1 MLLQVNP
8 ERFRGEAEFMDDTIA
23 AISTPIGE
31 GGIAIIRVSGPDALA
46 LGNRIFH
53 TRDGRVSE
61 FPSHTLHFG
70 TIGRN
75 GEMIDQVMLGV
86 MRAPRTYT
94 KEDTIEINCHGGI
107 LTARKI
113 LALCLQSGARLAEPG
128 EFTKRAFLNGRLD
141 LTQAEAV
148 MDLIRAKSDR
158 AHAAAVHE
166 LEGHLSAKIDQARE
180 KLITILAHI
189 EAYIDFPE
197 DDIATETRETL
208 LRDTE
213 AVLSFVR
220 SLLATAREG
229 KILREG
235 ISVAIVGRPNVG
247 KSSLLNAL
255 IGTDRS
261 IVTSVPG
268 TTRDTIEETASI
280 SGVPFRLTDTA
291 GIRSTRGAAE
301 KIGVERSRKALDSS
315 EIVLVV
321 LDSSKQLNAADRE
334 LIKHSHGKHALLV
347 LNKID
352 LPSRLRLPDDL
363 AKIENVKVSA
373 ANGTGL
379 NTLRDQLVKL
389 AYSGKVGTTDVDV
402 AINERQKALLESSD
416 KYLTEC
422 IQCFSSDKPIEII
435 AQQLRRSLNAIGEIT
450 GKTATEDVLSKIF
463 STFCIGK

>member
-1 MLLQVNP
+1 
-8 ERFRGEAEFMDDTIA
+8 MDDTIA

-31 GGIAIIRVSGPDALA
+31 GGIAIIRVSGPSALA
-46 LGNRIFH
+46 VGDCIFH
-53 TRDGRVSE
+53 SRDGRVSE
-61 FPSHTLHFG
+61 FPTHTIHFG

-75 GEMIDQVMLGV
+75 GELIDQVMLAV
-86 MRAPRTYT
+86 LRAPRTYT
-94 KEDTIEINCHGGI
+94 KEDTIEINCHGGV

-158 AHAAAVHE
+158 AHTAAVHE
-166 LEGHLSAKIDQARE
+166 LEGHLSTKINQARE

-189 EAYIDFPE
+189 EAHIDFPE
-197 DDIATETRETL
+197 EDIAPETKETL
-208 LRDTE
+208 LCDTE
-213 AVLSFVR
+213 AVLAFLR

-229 KILREG
+229 RILREG

-255 IGTDRS
+255 LGSDRS

-268 TTRDTIEETASI
+268 TTRDTIEEAATI
-280 SGVPFRLTDTA
+280 SGIPFRFTDTA
-291 GIRSTRGAAE
+291 GIRKTRGAAE
-301 KIGVERSRKALDSS
+301 QIGVERSRKALDIS
-315 EIVLVV
+315 EIVLLV
-321 LDSSKQLNAADRE
+321 LDSSRQLNAADRD
-334 LIKHSHGKHALLV
+334 LAKQIQGKSTLLV

-352 LPSRLRLPDDL
+352 LPSRLRLPADL
-363 AKIENVKVSA
+363 ATVECVKISA
-373 ANGTGL
+373 TTGSGL
-379 NTLRDQLVKL
+379 DTLREKLVSL

-402 AINERQKALLESSD
+402 AINERQNALLQSSE
-416 KYLTEC
+416 KSLTES
-422 IQCFSSDKPIEII
+422 IDSFNSKQSLEIV
-435 AQQLRRSLNAIGEIT
+435 AQQLRRSLNVIGEIT

>member
-1 MLLQVNP
+1 
-8 ERFRGEAEFMDDTIA
+8 MDDTIA

-31 GGIAIIRVSGPDALA
+31 GGIAIIRVTGPDALA
-46 LGNRIFH
+46 IGDRIFH
-53 TRDGRVSE
+53 TQEGRVSG

-75 GEMIDQVMLGV
+75 GETIDQVMLGV
-86 MRAPRTYT
+86 LRAPRTYT
-94 KEDTIEINCHGGI
+94 KEDTVEINCHGGV

-158 AHAAAVHE
+158 AHTAAVHE
-166 LEGHLSAKIDQARE
+166 LEGHLSKRIDQARE

-189 EAYIDFPE
+189 EAHIDFPE
-197 DDIATETRETL
+197 EDIAPETRETL
-208 LRDTE
+208 LHDTE
-213 AVLSFVR
+213 AVLNFIS
-220 SLLATAREG
+220 SLLATAHEG
-229 KILREG
+229 KVLREG

-247 KSSLLNAL
+247 KSSLMNAL
-255 IGTDRS
+255 IGSDRS

-291 GIRSTRGAAE
+291 GIRKTRGTVE
-301 KIGVERSRKALDSS
+301 QIGVERSRKALDAS
-315 EIVLVV
+315 EIVLLV
-321 LDSSKQLNAADRE
+321 LDSSKPLNAADRK
-334 LIKHSHGKHALLV
+334 LANQTQRNKTLLV
-347 LNKID
+347 LNKAD
-352 LPSRLRLPDDL
+352 LPTHLLLSDDML
-363 AKIENVKVSA
+363 DVDNVKVSA
-373 ANGTGL
+373 TVGTGL
-379 NTLRDQLVKL
+379 ESLREKLVNL

-402 AINERQKALLESSD
+402 AINERQKALLEYSN
-416 KYLTEC
+416 KILTEC
-422 IQCFSSDKPIEII
+422 IDLFEEYQPLEIV
-435 AQQLRRSLNAIGEIT
+435 AQRLRNCLNVIGEIT
-450 GKTATEDVLSKIF
+450 GKTVTEDVLSKIF

>member
-1 MLLQVNP
+1 
-8 ERFRGEAEFMDDTIA
+8 MDDTIA

-31 GGIAIIRVSGPDALA
+31 GGIAIIRVSGLNALA
-46 LGNRIFH
+46 VADSIFQ

-61 FPSHTLHFG
+61 FPTHTLHFG

-94 KEDTIEINCHGGI
+94 KEDTIEINCHGGV

-158 AHAAAVHE
+158 AHSAAVHE
-166 LEGHLSAKIDQARE
+166 LEGHLSAKINQARE

-189 EAYIDFPE
+189 EAHIDFPE
-197 DDIATETRETL
+197 EDIAPDTRETL

-213 AVLSFVR
+213 TVLDFVR

-247 KSSLLNAL
+247 KSSLMNAL
-255 IGTDRS
+255 IGSDRS

-268 TTRDTIEETASI
+268 TTRDTIEEIASI
-280 SGVPFRLTDTA
+280 FGVPFRLTDTA
-291 GIRSTRGAAE
+291 GIRKTRGVAE
-301 KIGVERSRKALDSS
+301 QIGVERSRKTLDMS
-315 EIVLVV
+315 EIVLLVF
-321 LDSSKQLNAADRE
+321 DSSKRLNVADRE
-334 LIKHSHGKHALLV
+334 LTKQSQGKNTLLV

-352 LPSRLRLPDDL
+352 LPTRLRLPADV
-363 AKIENVKVSA
+363 ANMQCVKVSA
-373 ANGTGL
+373 TIGTGL
-379 NTLRDQLVKL
+379 NILRERLVSL

-402 AINERQKALLESSD
+402 AINERQSALLESSE
-416 KYLTEC
+416 KYLTDS
-422 IQCFSSDKPIEII
+422 IYCFCSKQPLEIV
-435 AQQLRRSLNAIGEIT
+435 AQQLSRSLNSIGEIT
-450 GKTATEDVLSKIF
+450 GKTATEDVLNKIF

>member
-1 MLLQVNP
+1 
-8 ERFRGEAEFMDDTIA
+8 MDDTIA

-31 GGIAIIRVSGPDALA
+31 GGIAIIRVSGPSALA
-46 LGNRIFH
+46 VGDCIFH
-53 TRDGRVSE
+53 SRDGRVSE
-61 FPSHTLHFG
+61 FPTHTIHFG

-75 GEMIDQVMLGV
+75 GELIDQVMLAV
-86 MRAPRTYT
+86 LRAPRTYT
-94 KEDTIEINCHGGI
+94 KEDTIEINCHGGV

-158 AHAAAVHE
+158 AHTAAVHE
-166 LEGHLSAKIDQARE
+166 LEGHLSTKITQARE

-189 EAYIDFPE
+189 EAHIDFPE
-197 DDIATETRETL
+197 EDIAPETKETL
-208 LRDTE
+208 LCDTE
-213 AVLSFVR
+213 AVLAFLR

-229 KILREG
+229 RILREG

-255 IGTDRS
+255 LGSDRS

-268 TTRDTIEETASI
+268 TTRDTIEEAATI
-280 SGVPFRLTDTA
+280 SGIPFRFTDTA
-291 GIRSTRGAAE
+291 GIRKTRGAAE
-301 KIGVERSRKALDSS
+301 QIGVERSRKALDIS
-315 EIVLVV
+315 EIVLLV
-321 LDSSKQLNAADRE
+321 LDSSRQLNAADRD
-334 LIKHSHGKHALLV
+334 LAKQIQGKSTLLV

-352 LPSRLRLPDDL
+352 LPSRLRLPADL
-363 AKIENVKVSA
+363 ATVERVKISA
-373 ANGTGL
+373 TTGSGL
-379 NTLRDQLVKL
+379 DTLREKLVSL

-402 AINERQKALLESSD
+402 AINERQNALLQSSE
-416 KYLTEC
+416 KSLTES
-422 IQCFSSDKPIEII
+422 IDSFNSKQSLEIV
-435 AQQLRRSLNAIGEIT
+435 AQQLRRSLNVIGEIT

>member
-1 MLLQVNP
+1 
-8 ERFRGEAEFMDDTIA
+8 MDDTIA

-31 GGIAIIRVSGPDALA
+31 GGIAIIRVSGTNALA
-46 LGNRIFH
+46 VGDRLFH
-53 TRDGRVSE
+53 SHDGRVSE

-86 MRAPRTYT
+86 LRAPRTYT
-94 KEDTIEINCHGGI
+94 KEDTVEINCHGGV

-113 LALCLQSGARLAEPG
+113 LGLCLQSGARLAEPG

-158 AHAAAVHE
+158 AHTAAVHE
-166 LEGHLSAKIDQARE
+166 LEGHLSAKINQARE

-189 EAYIDFPE
+189 EAHIDFPE
-197 DDIATETRETL
+197 EDIAPETRETL
-208 LRDTE
+208 LRGTE
-213 AVLSFVR
+213 DVLGFVR

-247 KSSLLNAL
+247 KSSLMNAL
-255 IGTDRS
+255 IGSDRS

-280 SGVPFRLTDTA
+280 SGIPFRLTDTA
-291 GIRSTRGAAE
+291 GIRKSRGAVE
-301 KIGVERSRKALDSS
+301 QIGVDRSRKALDTS
-315 EIVLVV
+315 EIVLIV
-321 LDSSKQLNAADRE
+321 LDSSKPLTASDSEIAT
-334 LIKHSHGKHALLV
+334 HSQAKITLLV
-347 LNKID
+347 LNKVD
-352 LPSRLRLPDDL
+352 LPNRLHLPADL
-363 AKIENVKVSA
+363 SNIPCVRISA
-373 ANGTGL
+373 TNGTGL
-379 NTLRDQLVKL
+379 DVLREKLVSL

-402 AINERQKALLESSD
+402 AINERHKASLELAD

-422 IQCFSSDKPIEII
+422 CVIFTSNQSLEII

-450 GKTATEDVLSKIF
+450 GKTATEDILSKIF